1 MLKLKEEIVTFDS
14 IEQLFEK
21 YWVGVIGSYIYPKEI
36 SDAMIKY
43 HQHVTCSK
51 WITAS
56 KKLAKGRGKAAITD
70 PNVMFYLAEKEG
82 ISALLLLTQKLTSA
96 IG

>member
-1 MLKLKEEIVTFDS
+1 VLKLKEEIVTFDS

-51 WITAS
+51 
-56 KKLAKGRGKAAITD
+56 
-70 PNVMFYLAEKEG
+70 
-82 ISALLLLTQKLTSA
+82 
-96 IG
+96 